1 MRYRIL
7 VTAALLAVILSPA
20 AVWAQTSRVEVSGIF
35 GWTTSDGVDGN
46 AVLAGDGNIYD
57 AIDVKDSFSWGFGV
71 GFNATENA
79 EVGFLFNQQL
89 STLRVQGT
97 ATREIGDMNVNS
109 YHPYFAYNFLPEDS
123 TVRPYVLIGLGATN
137 YASVAFT
144 GIGGVARETGGE
156 TQFSTTWGAGVKFF
170 ATPNVGIRVGAHWT
184 PTYIKT
190 DEGGWWCDPY
200 WGCYLVG
207 DAKYA
212 NQFHFNGGIVF
223 RF

>member
-46 AVLAGDGNIYD
+46 GILAGDGNIYD
-57 AIDVKDSFSWGFGV
+57 AIDVKDSFSWGFGI

-79 EVGFLFNQQL
+79 EVGFLFNQQM

-123 TVRPYVLIGLGATN
+123 RVRPYFLIGLGATN
-137 YASVAFT
+137 YA
-144 GIGGVARETGGE
+144 GVSFAERGHPRGRALDTHLHQDRRGWLVVRPVLGLLSRGRREVR
-156 TQFSTTWGAGVKFF
+156 QPV
-170 ATPNVGIRVGAHWT
+170 PLQRRHRV
-184 PTYIKT
+184 PVLEEKQ
-190 DEGGWWCDPY
+190 P
-200 WGCYLVG
+200 
-207 DAKYA
+207 
-212 NQFHFNGGIVF
+212 
-223 RF
+223 

>member
-7 VTAALLAVILSPA
+7 VTAALLAVIFAPA
-20 AVWAQTSRVEVSGIF
+20 AVSAQTSRVEVSGIF

-79 EVGFLFNQQL
+79 EVGFLFNQQM

-97 ATREIGDMNVNS
+97 ATREVGDMNVNS

-123 TVRPYVLIGLGATN
+123 AVRPYVLIGLGATN

-170 ATPNVGIRVGAHWT
+170 ASPNVGIRVGAHWT

>member
-7 VTAALLAVILSPA
+7 VTAALLAVIFAPA
-20 AVWAQTSRVEVSGIF
+20 AVSAQSRVEVSGIV

-97 ATREIGDMNVNS
+97 ATRDIGDMNVNS
-109 YHPYFAYNFLPEDS
+109 YHPYFAYNFLP
-123 TVRPYVLIGLGATN
+123 
-137 YASVAFT
+137 
-144 GIGGVARETGGE
+144 
-156 TQFSTTWGAGVKFF
+156 
-170 ATPNVGIRVGAHWT
+170 
-184 PTYIKT
+184 
-190 DEGGWWCDPY
+190 
-200 WGCYLVG
+200 
-207 DAKYA
+207 
-212 NQFHFNGGIVF
+212 
-223 RF
+223 

>member
-7 VTAALLAVILSPA
+7 VTAALLAVIFAPA
-20 AVWAQTSRVEVSGIF
+20 TVLAQTSRVEVSGIF

-79 EVGFLFNQQL
+79 EVGFLFNQQV

-97 ATREIGDMNVNS
+97 ATRDIGDMNVNS

-144 GIGGVARETGGE
+144 GAGGVARETGGE

-170 ATPNVGIRVGAHWT
+170 ASPNVGIRVGAHWT